1 MRAGTVLSWPSVTV
15 RKPGGGIPNQPSQ
28 PSAELRARN
37 AAGRQAKE
45 APLAE
50 YQRPHRVH
58 TGQEFRIAT
67 ARKHAA
73 ELQEEAHR
81 RAVHEHE
88 AQLGAQG
95 AEIEEERRVTGLNF
109 DERRKKKGRQPQD
122 HDEEEREPAEEE
134 AARQLGLGS
143 DKGKLFE
150 DLPEDR
156 LGDPRLT
163 DPNEM
168 KRVLGSPS
176 RFAQHA
182 MVLTAQRQQEGL
194 PREQAV
200 EFLAKLYLGVTDRT
214 YANKAL
220 RQFGAATGVLDVYP
234 LEVMQHL
241 LQHAPGF
248 LRKVQ
253 LGSFFTQV
261 PKGGYRTE
269 LGTPV
274 VLRYDDSLRVRGFAL
289 RGGGQPGY
297 LFEPVDPPGTYHLSF
312 AQAGTFQ
319 VSISALT
326 KDGHLLI
333 EDFEVQVDPR
343 KSDDPSPELDRM
355 QGAAAPAEGE
365 AEAEEKKPDD
375 LKVVIP
381 RYI

>member
-1 MRAGTVLSWPSVTV
+1 MLSWPGVTV

-28 PSAELRARN
+28 PNAELRARN
-37 AAGRQAKE
+37 AAGRQANE
-45 APLAE
+45 APIAA

-81 RAVHEHE
+81 RSVHEHE
-88 AQLGAQG
+88 GLQALQA
-95 AEIEEERRVTGLNF
+95 AEIEEKERVTGLNF

-122 HDEEEREPAEEE
+122 QDEDERDQAEEE

-156 LGDPRLT
+156 LGDLT
-163 DPNEM
+163 LLDPNEM
-168 KRVLGSPS
+168 KRVLGSPM

-200 EFLAKLYLGVTDRT
+200 EHLAKLYLGLTDKT

-234 LEVMQHL
+234 IEVMQHL

-253 LGSFFTQV
+253 LGSFCTAV
-261 PKGGYRTE
+261 PKDGYKTTV
-269 LGTPV
+269 GKPV
-274 VLRYDDSLRVRGFAL
+274 VLSYDETLRIRGFAL

-312 AQAGTFQ
+312 ADAGTFQ
-319 VSISALT
+319 VAISALT

-333 EDFEVQVDPR
+333 EDFEVKVEPR
-343 KSDDPSPELDRM
+343 TDQALTPELERM
-355 QGAAAPAEGE
+355 QGESEE
-365 AEAEEKKPDD
+365 AETGADEKKPDE
-375 LKVVIP
+375 LKVIIR